1 MSHKRISGE
10 LKNFLSHPL
19 AINFNLEHYYIE
31 TSPKYNDNNLSLILY
46 EKKNHENSNTILI
59 NIPNQ
64 YPFKPPTIYLKNHLH
79 NNFDINYSRWAFQS
93 GEKIN
98 KIYKSLNLNSYD
110 IFLIWFFIFNK
121 NIYYLNKIPN
131 YSVNPNQECF
141 CCSSVTCS
149 GNWSPA
155 IKLSDVFLE
164 YYLRKQFFNLSKPL
178 GIKYIK
184 NIFNNDKWN
193 LSEDIVE
200 YILQK
205 LF

>member
-1 MSHKRISGE
+1 MSHKRIAVE
-10 LKNFLSHPL
+10 IRHFLSHPL
-19 AINFNLEHYYIE
+19 ANNFILEHYTDTY
-31 TSPKYNDNNLSLILY
+31 TKYNDKNFSLILY
-46 EKKNHENSNTILI
+46 EKENHENSNTILI

-64 YPFKPPTIYLKNHLH
+64 YPFKPPTIHLKNHLR
-79 NNFDINYSRWAFQS
+79 NNFDINYSRWAYNQ
-93 GEKIN
+93 GENIN
-98 KIYKSLNLNSYD
+98 KIYKKLNLNSYD

-141 CCSSVTCS
+141 CCSSVTCA

-184 NIFNNDKWN
+184 NIFNNEKWN